1 MKKNIA
7 IGIVVILIGCFTGA
21 IQAHNIIKGKV
32 MNESTNAPLPGAS
45 VNVKQTTEGT
55 TTDEWGNFS
64 MDTDYDSGVL
74 IVSYIGFKTEEI
86 PFTSHTEFLVINLKP
101 DVVDLAT
108 IWISAS
114 KISPMLSIAQ
124 VDVNTRLVNTSQD
137 VLRIVPGLFIAQH
150 AGGGKSEQIFIRGFD
165 ADHGTDLNVSVDGLP
180 VNMVSQA
187 HGQGYAD
194 LHWLIPELIREVDFG
209 KGPYYAN
216 RGDFTAGGYVEFKTL
231 SILEKNLIKLEAGQ
245 YNTFRTVGLFNLLST
260 HARESGKNAY
270 VGFEYFLTDGPFE
283 SPQNFNRINLFTK
296 YNHVVDQHNMFNFTF
311 SLFNSNWGQSGQIPQ
326 NSVDAG
332 DMSRWGSVDPSEG
345 GNTQRYN
352 FSVKS
357 THILPN
363 DGVFNNLV
371 YYTRYQFDL
380 YSNFTFYL
388 NDSIY
393 GDQIRQSEQR
403 NLYGYKGSLIKS
415 YSFNKNNKLETQ
427 LGGGFRND
435 EILNS
440 QLLNTKERYTIID
453 TSNFGNIYQNNV
465 NLFGQAT
472 WVKNKWMLN
481 VGLRFDVFKFEYVD
495 KTRAEFQPQVTYQNI
510 LSPKLNVA
518 YNFSNRF
525 QIFAKLGKGFH
536 SNDARVVCTN
546 DSLHT
551 LPAAY
556 GTDMGIN
563 WKPTRRI
570 IINSALWY
578 LFMQEE
584 LVWSGDEGTWEPSG
598 RSQRLGVDLSVRWQI
613 ANWLFFDGDIN
624 ISRARFIDEPKG
636 ENYIPLAPEFTS
648 TGGFTFV
655 HPSGWNAAIRYRF
668 MDHRPAD
675 ESNNVEALGF
685 AVVDLKLNYNFTKWA
700 LGISIENLFDSNWN
714 EAQFAGDYR
723 VSQFSEPEYGLTFTP
738 GTPFFLKLQ
747 IAYLF

>member
-1 MKKNIA
+1 MDKY
-7 IGIVVILIGCFTGA
+7 VVIVAIILFLGCVTEST
-21 IQAHNIIKGKV
+21 QAHNMIKGKV
-32 MNESTNAPLPGAS
+32 LNESSNSPLPGATILLKGS
-45 VNVKQTTEGT
+45 VEGT

-64 MDTDYDSGVL
+64 IDTDYEAGILV
-74 IVSYIGFKTEEI
+74 VSYIGFKTQEVQ
-86 PFTSHTEFLVINLKP
+86 FTSHTEFLVINLIP
-101 DVVDLAT
+101 DIVDLAT

-114 KISPMLSIAQ
+114 KITPMVSIAQ
-124 VDVNTRLVNTSQD
+124 VDVNTRTVNTSQD

-165 ADHGTDLNVSVDGLP
+165 ADHGTDLDVTVDGLP

-216 RGDFTAGGYVEFKTL
+216 KGDFTTGGYIEFKTL
-231 SILEKNLIKLEAGQ
+231 NILEQNMIKLEGGQ
-245 YNTFRTVGLFNLLST
+245 FNTFRTVGLFNLLGKQ
-260 HARESGKNAY
+260 ARKNGKNAF
-270 VGFEYFLTDGPFE
+270 VGVEYFLTDGPFE
-283 SPQNFNRINLFTK
+283 APQNFNRTNLFAK
-296 YNHVVDQHNMFNFTF
+296 YNQIVDQHNMFNITF
-311 SLFNSNWGQSGQIPQ
+311 SLFNSNWDQSGQVPQ

-332 DMSRWGSVDPSEG
+332 DISRWGSLDPSEG

-363 DGVFNNLV
+363 DGVFNNLL

-388 NDSIY
+388 NDSVN

-403 NLYGYKGSLIKS
+403 NLYGYKGSYVKS
-415 YSFNKNNKLETQ
+415 YSFNKNNTLETQ
-427 LGGGFRND
+427 LGGGFRYD

-440 QLLNTKERYTIID
+440 QLLHTKQRYTIID
-453 TSNFGNIYQNNV
+453 TSNFGNIYQNNL
-465 NLFGQAT
+465 NFYGQAT

-495 KTRAEFQPQVTYQNI
+495 KTKTEFHPQVTYQNI
-510 LSPKLNVA
+510 LSPKLNAA

-525 QIFAKLGKGFH
+525 QLFAKLGKGFH

-546 DSLHT
+546 DSLST

-556 GTDMGIN
+556 GADLGLN
-563 WKPTRRI
+563 WKPTPHLI
-570 IINSALWY
+570 IHSSLWY
-578 LFMQEE
+578 LYLQEE
-584 LVWSGDEGTWEPSG
+584 LVWSGDAGTWEPSG
-598 RSQRLGVDLSVRWQI
+598 RTERLGIDLSARWQI
-613 ANWLFFDGDIN
+613 VDWLFFDGDIN
-624 ISRARFIDEPKG
+624 LCRARFIDAPAG
-636 ENYIPLAPEFTS
+636 ENYVPLAPEFTS
-648 TGGFTFV
+648 TGGLTFV
-655 HPSGWNAAIRYRF
+655 HPSGWNAAMRYRF
-668 MDHRPAD
+668 ISNRPAD
-675 ESNNVEALGF
+675 ESNEVVALGYT
-685 AVVDLKLNYNFTKWA
+685 VVDLKMNYSFKKWT
-700 LGISIENLFDSNWN
+700 LGISIENLFNSNWN

-723 VSQFSEPEYGLTFTP
+723 ITEFSEPDYGLTFTP
-738 GTPFFLKLQ
+738 GTPLFFKFNVL
-747 IAYLF
+747 YLF